1 VENIGACLT
10 DVMIDGDEKMEPEQI
25 KKIRLLLV
33 DDETHFRTALAKRLK
48 KRGIAALQA
57 GSGQE
62 CLAMLADH
70 PMDVVVMDVKMPGM
84 SGIDTLHRIKEKHIE
99 TEIILL
105 TGHAATED
113 GVEGIKSGAFDYL
126 TKPVELSHLLSKIIQ
141 AYEKIIATKQNRE
154 AAQYKA
160 HIEQQMIA
168 TERLAALGTLAAG
181 VAHEINNPLAIIY
194 ESAGYLGSLLENEE
208 LADMPNKAAFE
219 KALQK
224 IENGV
229 KRARTITHQL
239 LGNVRKTEAIL
250 AEVDITEL
258 IKEVI
263 QLIQKEAKDKE
274 IIVELQTDDDLKPIW
289 ADPNHIR
296 QVLINLLNNAI
307 HATLEQG
314 CITFQV
320 EATANDISITV
331 SDTGMGIPKENLEKI
346 FEPFF
351 STKAPG
357 EGTGLGLFVT
367 KEIVEKL
374 GGKIQVDSRVGQG
387 ARFVVKLP
395 NRSKIKEQ
403 GV

>member
-1 VENIGACLT
+1 
-10 DVMIDGDEKMEPEQI
+10 MIDGDEKMEPEQI

-141 AYEKIIATKQNRE
+141 AYEKIIAAKQNRE